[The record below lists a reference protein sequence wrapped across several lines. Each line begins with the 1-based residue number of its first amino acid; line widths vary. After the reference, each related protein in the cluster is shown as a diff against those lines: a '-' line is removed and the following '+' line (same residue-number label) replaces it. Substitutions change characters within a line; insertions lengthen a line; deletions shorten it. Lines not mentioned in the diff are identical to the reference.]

1 MDDTSGRRLAAAE
14 AVSLHLGPDYV
25 SELGSDGAWDDFR
38 LTKGEIAK
46 DAEAAALS
54 IYFKQTTAEQLGI
67 EQRDVHVLSMTTDK
81 RRAQIADG
89 DTQELFIH
97 YRTTDGRSA

>member
-1 MDDTSGRRLAAAE
+1 M
-14 AVSLHLGPDYV
+14 GPDYV